1 MGRFFW
7 TKNNKTTPILTEKI
21 KAKNIRKSTILD
33 DFNTFAIKLNNL
45 TPNWMRNN
53 TQLESDRIV
62 ATIIRLES
70 RIADRFPDSGLRK
83 VVNQFLEIASK
94 SKKNIEWIA
103 KPNILIRVLSYFLII
118 IGTVALIYS
127 FTLIDL
133 KIENRTISNILS
145 LSESL
150 FNDLILIG
158 AAIFFMVTIETRIK
172 RHRASKLL
180 NDLRVIAH
188 VIDMHQLTKDPGMLL
203 EPKKITQN
211 SPKRKLSKF
220 ELQRYLDYC
229 SEALS
234 LIGKVAALYAQSLP
248 NEVVVKTV
256 NEIEVL
262 STGFSRKIWQKL
274 IILNEMDSMTK
285 KKPKKPKRKG
295 VTATKKSSDVKKK

>member
-1 MGRFFW
+1 MKGSI
-7 TKNNKTTPILTEKI
+7 N
-21 KAKNIRKSTILD
+21 
-33 DFNTFAIKLNNL
+33 
-45 TPNWMRNN
+45 
-53 TQLESDRIV
+53 LESDRIV
-62 ATIIRLES
+62 ETIGKLES

-83 VVNQFLEIASK
+83 VVNQFYNIAAK

-103 KPNILIRVLSYFLII
+103 KPNIVIRLLSYFVLIVGI
-118 IGTVALIYS
+118 AALIYS
-127 FTLIDL
+127 LSLIEL
-133 KIENRTISNILS
+133 HIENKTLGNILTM
-145 LSESL
+145 SESL

-172 RHRASKLL
+172 KNRASALL

-188 VIDMHQLTKDPGMLL
+188 VIDMHQLTKDPVMLL
-203 EPKKITQN
+203 SDSKFTKN

-248 NEVVVKTV
+248 NEVVVRTV

-274 IILNEMDSMTK
+274 IILNEMDNFDSK
-285 KKPKKPKRKG
+285 KTQSVKRK
-295 VTATKKSSDVKKK
+295 TAKAKGTKKSSVQKET